1 MASILGLESN
11 ISVISLPFYYFLATV
26 PHGVA
31 ISIGSGGNPGKWDNR
46 NPRASG
52 MKDSL
57 RKRLGDETYA
67 KYERAEV
74 SPPTCACVTLYPQ
87 WPAVSSW

>member
-1 MASILGLESN
+1 MASLLGLEYN
-11 ISVISLPFYYFLATV
+11 ISVISLPFYYFLATI

-31 ISIGSGGNPGKWDNR
+31 ISIASGGKLGRWDNR

-52 MKDSL
+52 MKDGL

-74 SPPTCACVTLYPQ
+74 GKDV
-87 WPAVSSW
+87 